1 MSAKQSAKAGRNRN
15 RPSSKAYLN
24 AKRWLVNKDKN
35 IKRHTRKMAKHKLK
49 LELQKPESS
58 RDYEMVQE
66 LRKTIAQN
74 HTG

>member
-1 MSAKQSAKAGRNRN
+1 MASGCKKAGRNKN

-24 AKRWLVNKDKN
+24 VKRWLVNKDKN

-49 LELQKPESS
+49 LELKKPESS
-58 RDYEMVQE
+58 RDYDLVQE
-66 LRKTIAQN
+66 LRKIISQN

>member
-1 MSAKQSAKAGRNRN
+1 MASGCKKAGRNKN

-24 AKRWLVNKDKN
+24 VKRWLVNKDKN

-49 LELQKPESS
+49 LELKKPESQ
-58 RDYEMVQE
+58 RDWDQVQE
-66 LRKTIAQN
+66 LRKIISQN